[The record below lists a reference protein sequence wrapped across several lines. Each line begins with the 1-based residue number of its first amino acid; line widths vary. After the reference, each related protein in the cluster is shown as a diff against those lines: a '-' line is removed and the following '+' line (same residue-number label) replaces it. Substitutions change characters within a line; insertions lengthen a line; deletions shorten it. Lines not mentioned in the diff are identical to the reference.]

1 MATRAASY
9 PPKWVSWAL
18 LSGAAVLALWAYF
31 LLGFLGEPSA
41 VGRSRAALGI
51 VAGGSIG
58 TGIFATVAALGLVRR
73 VRWAPRIA
81 MVAAGL
87 MVLTCIGAVAGIPAL
102 IGLMW
107 PRRLS

>member
-1 MATRAASY
+1 
-9 PPKWVSWAL
+9 L
-18 LSGAAVLALWAYF
+18 LAGAAVLGLWAWF

-58 TGIFATVAALGLVRR
+58 TAIFAALAALALVMRA
-73 VRWAPRIA
+73 RWAPRLA
-81 MVAAGL
+81 MVAAAF
-87 MVLTCIGAVAGIPAL
+87 MVLTCVGAVAGLPAL

-107 PRRLS
+107 PRRSP